1 MTRPKDPTLTH
12 DLLAKALGVTVT
24 TVKSYRRK
32 FPEFWRTEGQG
43 KPLRFPPESLDLCRR
58 IHQHFKRGL
67 SVEETRK
74 RLGDEFHVVAP
85 QAAPQPAGAPTG
97 QAAQA
102 PAPDALARMEN
113 LLEGL
118 FTLQNRTHS
127 LMSELVAKLDTLADR
142 LDDAPRPGPSGVAA
156 SRAPAERAAP
166 QTIRATADRA
176 APPAAPAALA
186 ALAAKNAPE
195 PGVRPPQALLDMPV
209 VVRSDT
215 GEFLGVT
222 LKSGGPVTLARFETF
237 LADRARAMGQVRSQ
251 WLRQGQDWTLRIE
264 HNSQASD
271 HHFVQAVTPRGNTV
285 ARFASLSV
293 GGKPASEHVLQAFL
307 RQVKETLDA

>member
-12 DLLAKALGVTVT
+12 ELLAKALGVTVT

-32 FPEFWRTEGQG
+32 FPEFWRPEGVS

-74 RLGDEFHVVAP
+74 RLGDEFRAV
-85 QAAPQPAGAPTG
+85 APQPAGAPTG
-97 QAAQA
+97 QTGQTGQAASQA

-127 LMSELVAKLDTLADR
+127 LMAELVAKLDTLADR
-142 LDDAPRPGPSGVAA
+142 LDGAPHSETSAVPA
-156 SRAPAERAAP
+156 SRPPADRAAP
-166 QTIRATADRA
+166 QPLRATPDRA
-176 APPAAPAALA
+176 APPAAPS
-186 ALAAKNAPE
+186 AKNAPE
-195 PGVRPPQALLDMPV
+195 TGIRPPQALLDMPV

-237 LADRARAMGQVRSQ
+237 LADRARGMGQVRSQ
-251 WLRQGQDWTLRIE
+251 WLRQGQEWTLRIE
-264 HNSQASD
+264 HNSQTSD

-293 GGKPASEHVLQAFL
+293 GGKPATEHVLQAFL